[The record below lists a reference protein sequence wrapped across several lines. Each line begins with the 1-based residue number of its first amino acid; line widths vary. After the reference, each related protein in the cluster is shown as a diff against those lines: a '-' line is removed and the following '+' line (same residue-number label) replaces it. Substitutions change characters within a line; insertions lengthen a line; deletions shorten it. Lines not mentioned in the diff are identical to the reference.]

1 MKSVIILGSTG
12 SIGRSAIEIVT
23 RYKERFRVTGLS
35 TYRNAE
41 LLAEQLEIFP
51 DARYA
56 AGESDGIVEV
66 GRLAPSAK
74 DRAAGYGQ
82 SGIEA
87 LIKESAPD
95 IVINALVGIAGLGPT
110 LWALEAGSD
119 VALANKE
126 TLVTAGELVTCKAR
140 EAGKHIIPVDSEHF
154 SLSRCLR
161 GNREETAEIIL
172 TASGGPFYG
181 KSLEDLKDV
190 AIEEVLDHP
199 TWSMGKKVTVDSAH
213 LLNKGLEVIE
223 AHHLFDFPY
232 DAIKVVIH
240 PQSLVHSL
248 TRFRDG
254 SMLAH
259 LGPADMRLPI
269 MSALFHP
276 EIVEFPWEVLD
287 LADIGKLEFHTVD
300 MERFPA
306 FRLAMEAAA
315 AGGTAPAVLNAA
327 DEIAVEAFLEGRIGF
342 LDVIA
347 WIDEALESHEPAPV
361 RTVDDVFAAD
371 RWTRKFLVE
380 AHSQAHSG

>member
-1 MKSVIILGSTG
+1 MKSVVILGSTG
-12 SIGRSAIEIVT
+12 SIGRSAIEIVN
-23 RYKERFRVTGLS
+23 RWRDRFVVTGLGAG
-35 TYRNAE
+35 RNTA

-51 DARYA
+51 EARFVTA
-56 AGESDGIVEV
+56 ESNGIGEVNRLSPSSAG
-66 GRLAPSAK
+66 
-74 DRAAGYGQ
+74 RASGHGP

-87 LIKESAPD
+87 LIEESEPD
-95 IVINALVGIAGLGPT
+95 IVINGLVGIAGLRPT

-126 TLVTAGELVTCKAR
+126 TLVTAGELVIAKAR
-140 EAGKHIIPVDSEHF
+140 EAGRNIIPIDSEHF

-161 GNREETAEIIL
+161 CNRDETVEIIL

-181 KSLEDLKDV
+181 RSLDELKDV
-190 AIEEVLDHP
+190 TIEEVLDHP

-223 AHHLFDFPY
+223 AHHLFGFPY
-232 DAIKVVIH
+232 EAIKVVMH

-269 MSALFHP
+269 MNALFHP
-276 EIVEFPWEVLD
+276 EIVEFPWQVLD
-287 LADIGKLEFHTVD
+287 LEDIGKLEFHPID
-300 MERFPA
+300 GERFPA
-306 FRLAMEAAA
+306 FRLAMEAAG
-315 AGGTAPAVLNAA
+315 AGGTAPTVLNAA
-327 DEIAVEAFLEGRIGF
+327 DEIAVEAFLGGRIGF

-347 WIDEALESHEPAPV
+347 WIEQALEGHEPAPLG
-361 RTVDDVFAAD
+361 TIEDVFEAD
-371 RWTRKFLVE
+371 RRTREFLAGKHGI
-380 AHSQAHSG
+380 AHPG

>member
-1 MKSVIILGSTG
+1 LKSVVILGSTG

-35 TYRNAE
+35 ACRNTA

-51 DARYA
+51 EARYA
-56 AGESDGIVEV
+56 IGESDGIGEI
-66 GRLAPSAK
+66 GRLAPSAAG
-74 DRAAGYGQ
+74 RETGYGQ
-82 SGIEA
+82 KGIEA

-95 IVINALVGIAGLGPT
+95 IVINAIVGIAGLGPT

-126 TLVTAGELVTCKAR
+126 TLVTAGEFVTGKAR
-140 EAGKHIIPVDSEHF
+140 EAGRHIIPVDSEHF
-154 SLSRCLR
+154 SLSRCLH
-161 GNREETAEIIL
+161 GNREEMVEIIL

-181 KSLEDLKDV
+181 KSLDELKDV
-190 AIEEVLDHP
+190 TIGEVLDHP

-287 LADIGKLEFHTVD
+287 LADIGKLEFHPVY

-327 DEIAVEAFLEGRIGF
+327 DEVAVEAFLGGRIGF

-347 WIDEALESHEPAPV
+347 WIDEALRSHEPAPV
-361 RTVDDVFAAD
+361 ETIDDVFAAD
-371 RWTRKFLVE
+371 RWTREFLVKT
-380 AHSQAHSG
+380 HSQAHPG

>member
-1 MKSVIILGSTG
+1 MKSVVILGSTG

-35 TYRNAE
+35 ACRNTA
-41 LLAEQLEIFP
+41 LLAKQLEIFP
-51 DARYA
+51 EAWYA
-56 AGESDGIVEV
+56 TGESDGIGEI
-66 GRLAPSAK
+66 GRLAPSAAG
-74 DRAAGYGQ
+74 RGAGYGQ
-82 SGIEA
+82 KGIEA

-126 TLVTAGELVTCKAR
+126 TLVTAGELVTGKAR
-140 EAGKHIIPVDSEHF
+140 EVGRHIIPVDSEHF
-154 SLSRCLR
+154 SLSRCLE
-161 GNREETAEIIL
+161 GNREEMAEIIL

-181 KSLEDLKDV
+181 KGLDELKDV
-190 AIEEVLDHP
+190 TIGEVLDHP

-213 LLNKGLEVIE
+213 MLNKGLEVIE

-287 LADIGKLEFHTVD
+287 LADIGKLEFHPVH

-315 AGGTAPAVLNAA
+315 AAGTAPAVLNAA
-327 DEIAVEAFLEGRIGF
+327 DEMAVEAFLGGRIGF

-347 WIDEALESHEPAPV
+347 WIDEALENHEPAPV
-361 RTVDDVFAAD
+361 ETIDDVFEAD
-371 RWTRKFLVE
+371 RLTREFLVKR
-380 AHSQAHSG
+380 HSQAHPG

>member
-1 MKSVIILGSTG
+1 MKSVVILGSTG
-12 SIGRSAIEIVT
+12 SIGRSAIDIVA
-23 RYKERFRVTGLS
+23 RSREQFRVTGLS
-35 TYRNAE
+35 AYGNTA
-41 LLAEQLEIFP
+41 LLAEQLGLFP
-51 DARYA
+51 DARFA
-56 AGESDGIVEV
+56 TGESDGIGEI
-66 GRLAPSAK
+66 GRITPSSAG
-74 DRAAGYGQ
+74 RETGYGQ

-110 LWALEAGSD
+110 LWALESGSD

-126 TLVTAGELVTCKAR
+126 TLVTAGELVTGKAR
-140 EAGKHIIPVDSEHF
+140 EWGRNIIPVDSEHF
-154 SLSRCLR
+154 SLSRCLH
-161 GNREETAEIIL
+161 GNREDTVEIIL

-181 KSLEDLKDV
+181 KSLDELKDV
-190 AIEEVLDHP
+190 TIEEVLDHP

-232 DAIKVVIH
+232 DSIKVVIH

-259 LGPADMRLPI
+259 LGPADMRLSI

-276 EIVEFPWEVLD
+276 EIVEFPWDVLD
-287 LADIGKLEFHTVD
+287 LADIGKLEFHPVD
-300 MERFPA
+300 MGRFPA
-306 FRLAMEAAA
+306 FRLAMSAAA

-327 DEIAVEAFLEGRIGF
+327 DEIAVDAFLNGRIGF
-342 LDVIA
+342 LDVIE
-347 WIDEALESHEPAPV
+347 WIDEALERHEPSPV
-361 RTVDDVFAAD
+361 GTVEDVYAAD
-371 RWTRKFLVE
+371 RWAREFLVKT
-380 AHSQAHSG
+380 HSQAHPG